1 MYLIV
6 VKDDNRIL
14 EIGKQVDY
22 LDNGYPRLIE
32 KNIAFSNEDVDVYEV
47 QELPDYVEVEKYCY
61 DGENFYENENYVE
74 PELRNSNEHFEKN
87 NINE

>member
-74 PELRNSNEHFEKN
+74 PEQERPQEFDKQLNEE
-87 NINE
+87 